1 MDRSPLQ
8 WALTPLRKYAT
19 FSGRASRAE
28 FWWFMLLLIVVYLGG
43 SFLLG
48 GILGVAGA
56 SSSSG
61 DPSVGLAAL
70 AGGSGL
76 ILILFWLAV
85 IIPTIAVQVR
95 RLHDTGRSGWW
106 IGVYYIGYAL
116 LMFMMFGSM
125 LAALGGG
132 GDPAAGGLG
141 LSFLLLMAWGIFGIV
156 LLVFFILP
164 GTSGANQYGPDPYG
178 SDYGEVFR

>member
-28 FWWFMLLLIVVYLGG
+28 FWWFMLLLMVVYLGG

-61 DPSVGLAAL
+61 DPSV
-70 AGGSGL
+70 
-76 ILILFWLAV
+76 
-85 IIPTIAVQVR
+85 
-95 RLHDTGRSGWW
+95 
-106 IGVYYIGYAL
+106 
-116 LMFMMFGSM
+116 
-125 LAALGGG
+125 
-132 GDPAAGGLG
+132 
-141 LSFLLLMAWGIFGIV
+141 
-156 LLVFFILP
+156 LP
-164 GTSGANQYGPDPYG
+164 RDSGAFP
-178 SDYGEVFR
+178 